1 MPSTYEPIATQT
13 LGSDV
18 SSVTFTSIPQT
29 YTDLMLVFAA
39 RSAVSLGSDFLF
51 CQPNNDT
58 GTTKSNTNL
67 NGNGSTATSFRT
79 SNDAYMSIGVIAGA
93 TATANV
99 YGASIAHFMNYSNTT
114 TNKTVISRG
123 SQADSVV
130 YPVSASVGLW
140 RSTSAITSLY
150 LYAGGLQNIKA
161 GSTFTLYGI
170 KAA

>member
-1 MPSTYEPIATQT
+1 MPKTYEPIATQT

-18 SSVTFTSIPQT
+18 SSVIFTSIPQT

-123 SQADSVV
+123 SQADSLV
-130 YPVSASVGLW
+130 YPVSAGVGLW

-170 KAA
+170 EAA